1 MENVLLD
8 SFCRLLGEISPAVA
22 VRRAEQEGN
31 VADILHA
38 VDDSGFLDAL
48 VPESQGGSG
57 LALSE
62 VVPLIL
68 AAGEYLLPIP
78 FAETMV
84 ARALIAGSEAHAP
97 CGQTITLWPTT
108 SAGHLRSQMP
118 PLSAP
123 SSLALVQRGTT
134 FHLLPMICGESGHD
148 PFRVRGIRAGFDF
161 DFGSDA
167 DISAGA
173 APDQRAQ
180 PLLSFTRPD
189 VDLLHWAAA
198 ITAATMAGALKRLL
212 DLSLTHVND
221 RQQFGRTLSKFQAI
235 QQQMSVF
242 AERTVCAQVAAR
254 MGLSGFH
261 LVLDGARVAIA
272 KSIVN
277 ESATTCAGIAHAVHG
292 AIGMSEAHDLR
303 LYTRRLARGRLS
315 FGSETYWQRIL
326 GNARLS
332 APDATSVDFVRRRL
346 AGAPPG

>member
-8 SFCRLLGEISPAVA
+8 SFRRLLGEVSPTVA
-22 VRRAEQEGN
+22 VRRAEQEGD

-38 VDDSGFLDAL
+38 VEDSGFLDAL
-48 VPESQGGSG
+48 VPESQSGSG

-62 VVPLIL
+62 VVSLIL

-97 CGQTITLWPTT
+97 RRQVITLWPTN

-118 PLSAP
+118 PLGAP

-134 FHLLPMICGESGHD
+134 FHLLPMICGEPGHD
-148 PFRVRGIRAGFDF
+148 PFRVPGISA
-161 DFGSDA
+161 GSDVA
-167 DISAGA
+167 SGLDAGLSAGA

-189 VDLLHWAAA
+189 VDLLHCSAA
-198 ITAATMAGALKRLL
+198 ITAATMAGVLQGMLE
-212 DLSLTHVND
+212 LSLTYVND
-221 RQQFGRTLSKFQAI
+221 RQQFGHSLSKFQAI

-242 AERTVCAQVAAR
+242 AERTTCAQVAAR
-254 MGLSGFH
+254 IGLSGSN

-277 ESATTCAGIAHAVHG
+277 ESASACAGIAHAVHG
-292 AIGMSEAHDLR
+292 AIGISEAHDLQ
-303 LYTRRLARGRLS
+303 LYTRRLARGRMS
-315 FGSETYWQRIL
+315 FGSDTYWQRVL

-346 AGAPPG
+346 AGSPG

>member
-8 SFCRLLGEISPAVA
+8 SFCRLLREISPAVA

-31 VADILHA
+31 VAHILHA
-38 VDDSGFLDAL
+38 VDESGFLDAL

-57 LALSE
+57 LTLSE
-62 VVPLIL
+62 VVPLII

-78 FAETMV
+78 FAETMI
-84 ARALIAGSEAHAP
+84 ARAVIAGSEARAPRGHA
-97 CGQTITLWPTT
+97 ITFWPTN

-118 PLSAP
+118 PLGS

-134 FHLLPMICGESGHD
+134 LELLPMYYGEPGND
-148 PFRVRGIRAGFDF
+148 PFRV
-161 DFGSDA
+161 SS
-167 DISAGA
+167 ISAGSDSGA
-173 APDQRAQ
+173 VPDQRAQ

-198 ITAATMAGALKRLL
+198 ITAATMAGALQRLL

-221 RQQFGRTLSKFQAI
+221 RQQFGRSLSKFQAV

-242 AERTVCAQVAAR
+242 AERTACAQVAAR
-254 MGLSGFH
+254 IGLSGPD
-261 LVLDGARVAIA
+261 LVLDGVRVAIA

-277 ESATTCAGIAHAVHG
+277 ESATICAGIAHAVHG
-292 AIGMSEAHDLR
+292 AIGISEAHDLQ

-315 FGSETYWQRIL
+315 FGSDTYWHRVL
-326 GNARLS
+326 GNDRLS
-332 APDATSVDFVRRRL
+332 APDATSVDFIRRRL
-346 AGAPPG
+346 ADAPPG